1 MEQNSTADTAEKSE
15 VPMIAH
21 SAERAMHGSEKAP
34 KRALSTKN
42 KLIALAAAAGLVC
55 GGAAL
60 LFAGS
65 QRAPVTT
72 QQPLYQAQITV
83 DAAYRVHLIAN
94 ELYPQEWMEEGSV
107 YSEKLTDYIELIPT
121 ATLEGSGEAA
131 ITGRYEL
138 TAVLEGY
145 RTVNETKQVV
155 YSQSYSLQ
163 TGSINQQ
170 AVQAKME
177 APIRIVPAEYREKA
191 AQADAI
197 LDTSPNRDFYLLYQ
211 GTFSANTPDG
221 ATEKEFSYEF
231 HIPLGKGNDLYELAK
246 PEPTAPTADIST
258 EVTTPGHPDAAKI
271 VLGAVCLAAGAA
283 VAWYVL
289 RRTRPQTPEEKYRD
303 SLREI
308 LRKYGSRM
316 VNIHQMP
323 PTEGRELLKVEEI
336 SQLILLSEELQ
347 QPVLYAADFA
357 GLAKDG
363 LFGVLSENR
372 WYLYCH
378 PHITT

>member
-1 MEQNSTADTAEKSE
+1 M
-15 VPMIAH
+15 
-21 SAERAMHGSEKAP
+21 
-34 KRALSTKN
+34 
-42 KLIALAAAAGLVC
+42 
-55 GGAAL
+55 
-60 LFAGS
+60 
-65 QRAPVTT
+65 
-72 QQPLYQAQITV
+72 
-83 DAAYRVHLIAN
+83 
-94 ELYPQEWMEEGSV
+94 
-107 YSEKLTDYIELIPT
+107 
-121 ATLEGSGEAA
+121 
-131 ITGRYEL
+131 
-138 TAVLEGY
+138 
-145 RTVNETKQVV
+145 
-155 YSQSYSLQ
+155 
-163 TGSINQQ
+163 
-170 AVQAKME
+170 
-177 APIRIVPAEYREKA
+177 
-191 AQADAI
+191 
-197 LDTSPNRDFYLLYQ
+197 
-211 GTFSANTPDG
+211 
-221 ATEKEFSYEF
+221 
-231 HIPLGKGNDLYELAK
+231 
-246 PEPTAPTADIST
+246 
-258 EVTTPGHPDAAKI
+258 TTPGRPDAAKI